1 MEWIN
6 KLFGFVIAVIGLLI
20 AAITKQYTRLIK
32 LKVKYSKLLIG
43 GLLIVSVSV
52 FIIGVL
58 IFFDI
63 IDLRDPPSSSS

>member
-6 KLFGFVIAVIGLLI
+6 KLFGFVIAVVGLLI
-20 AAITKQYTRLIK
+20 AAITKQYSRLIK
-32 LKVKYSKLLIG
+32 KLKYSKLLIG
-43 GLLIVSVSV
+43 GLLVVSVSV
-52 FIIGVL
+52 FIIGIL